1 MYCNE
6 KVMFVKVIILATLKG
21 GAGKTMTTFNIAG
34 ILSENNKILLIDV
47 DPQCNL
53 TNDVGIDISDRNM
66 ITIRDVLQNP
76 INIQPK
82 IDSIIIKNPIQ
93 ELPNLDIIPSSILLF
108 ETERRLYTRS
118 NREHILEIFL
128 NKNKEYLQQYD
139 YIFIDTNP
147 SMSIINVNALFIADS
162 ILITSDVSI
171 NSVNGAELFCQLW
184 DEQRQDLLKTDNIAA
199 MLICNYDNRTNMGKD
214 MIEYVHHTDF
224 SKHIILNTIIPT
236 TVKMKDTE
244 INHKPINILYP
255 KEKVTKIFHDLIIE
269 LKERS
274 IL

>member
-1 MYCNE
+1 M
-6 KVMFVKVIILATLKG
+6 KVITLATLKG

-34 ILSENNKILLIDV
+34 ILAENNKVLLVDV

-66 ITIRDVLQNP
+66 ITIRDVLQTP
-76 INIQPK
+76 INQQLK
-82 IDSIIIKNPIQ
+82 ADKVIIKTPIQ
-93 ELPNLDIIPSSILLF
+93 ELPNLDIIASSILLF

-118 NREHILEIFL
+118 NREHILETFL
-128 NKNKEYLQQYD
+128 NKNREYLCRYD

-147 SMSIINVNALFIADS
+147 SMSIININALLIADS

-184 DEQRQDLLKTDNIAA
+184 DEQRQDLLKPDNIAA
-199 MLICNYDNRTNMGKD
+199 MLICNYDSRTKMGKD
-214 MIEYVHHTDF
+214 MIEYVHNTDF
-224 SKHIILNTIIPT
+224 SKQIILDTIIPT

-255 KEKVTKIFHDLIIE
+255 KERVTQTFHDLIVE
-269 LKERS
+269 LKERR